1 MSYIGRGSYLAAAA
15 AGVAS
20 AFYIFEPEF
29 IALKRQRESLGQT
42 PATRSTAEVTV
53 AAASSPHS
61 PSSTA
66 TSGRW
71 QELQSRD
78 GRVYW
83 MNLDT
88 GAQALYVQCL
98 PLHMMFAFDGFFVY
112 CIPMASP
119 CGCA

>member
-42 PATRSTAEVTV
+42 PAIPSAAEVTV
-53 AAASSPHS
+53 AAASSRHS
-61 PSSTA
+61 SSSAA

-88 GAQALYVQCL
+88 GA
-98 PLHMMFAFDGFFVY
+98 
-112 CIPMASP
+112 
-119 CGCA
+119 